1 MPYGTFLNGRT
12 PSQLRGLQWLAMSD
26 TGAVYTRTYTTD
38 AGGGASQV
46 WVAGS
51 AVPCKIE
58 SVVAR
63 GQSSLEGGRID
74 ERSEHVV
81 TVPAGTNVDTDDR
94 FVMASRGTFEVTAVR
109 QASAEWVREFEV
121 IQVS

>member
-12 PSQLRGLQWLAMSD
+12 SSQLRGLQWLAMSD

-58 SVVAR
+58 SVGQFR
-63 GQSSLEGGRID
+63 GGSGLEGGRID
-74 ERSEHVV
+74 ERSEYFVA
-81 TVPAGTNVDTDDR
+81 VPAGTTVDTEDR
-94 FVMASRGTFEVTAVR
+94 YVIANRGT
-109 QASAEWVREFEV
+109 FEV